1 MGAFPPT
8 AAGEER
14 HTRVLTPV
22 HECVWDVSP
31 GSAAA
36 EGQPV
41 GGGRAHED
49 RCCFRGHCPEL
60 SYHRLLPSRPSPFPS
75 HPRAACRG
83 MGAREE
89 HAAALRHWE
98 PGGHGMGAARM
109 CCGARASPVTA
120 AFPSLPCRG
129 CDPLLLL
136 LLFTHVSQSQPGTLG
151 QGKQMYGGSL
161 GRALHIFPMAIHIQ
175 YVSGRQHW

>member
-8 AAGEER
+8 AAGKNIT
-14 HTRVLTPV
+14 HV
-22 HECVWDVSP
+22 CSP
-31 GSAAA
+31 PYTSACGMCPRLRRSRGAA
-36 EGQPV
+36 R
-41 GGGRAHED
+41 GRRQGA
-49 RCCFRGHCPEL
+49 RGPL
-60 SYHRLLPSRPSPFPS
+60 LLPCSLPRAELPQAVALPPQPLPFPS

-98 PGGHGMGAARM
+98 AGGHGMGAARM

-120 AFPSLPCRG
+120 AFRSLPCRG
-129 CDPLLLL
+129 CEPLL

-151 QGKQMYGGSL
+151 QGEQMHRGSL

-175 YVSGRQHW
+175 YVSGRQHG